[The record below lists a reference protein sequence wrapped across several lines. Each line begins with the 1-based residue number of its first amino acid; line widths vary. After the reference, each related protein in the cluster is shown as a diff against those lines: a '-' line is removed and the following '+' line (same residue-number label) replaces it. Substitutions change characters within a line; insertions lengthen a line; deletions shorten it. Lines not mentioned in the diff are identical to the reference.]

1 MDHVTLDRPGADD
14 RDLDHQVVEAFG
26 LDARQHRHLRPAL
39 DLEDAQRIGLLYHA
53 IDGGIIILHVGHAA
67 LDALMLAQQVDSAA
81 QSAEHAAAEDSDLYQ
96 LAYADHISA
105 TY

>member
-1 MDHVTLDRPGADD
+1 MYRPQPNLKSTDLLCPYSTRFRSKIGMDHFTLERPGAYD

-53 IDGGIIILHVGHAA
+53 IDGGIIILQVGHADRKSTR
-67 LDALMLAQQVDSAA
+67 LNS
-81 QSAEHAAAEDSDLYQ
+81 SH
-96 LAYADHISA
+96 
-105 TY
+105 

>member
-14 RDLDHQVVEAFG
+14 RDLDHQIVEAFG

-53 IDGGIIILHVGHAA
+53 IDGGIIILQVGHAD
-67 LDALMLAQQVDSAA
+67 LDALMLAQQVERAVPRSEERRVGKECV
-81 QSAEHAAAEDSDLYQ
+81 SPCRTWW
-96 LAYADHISA
+96 LASN
-105 TY
+105 